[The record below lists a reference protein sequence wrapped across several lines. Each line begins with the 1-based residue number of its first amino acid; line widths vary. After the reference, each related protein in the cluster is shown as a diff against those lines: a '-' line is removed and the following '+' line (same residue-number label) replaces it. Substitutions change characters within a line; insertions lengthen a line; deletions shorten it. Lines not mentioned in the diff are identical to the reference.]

1 MVTQQAFTKALDL
14 EVIHP
19 AEKRSMQIEVADI
32 CRPGIQFAGYFDV
45 FANARPQVIGRTEM
59 AYLMS
64 LPEEVRLERLQRY
77 FSYDIPCI
85 VIANLTNSER
95 ILASVGFINDL
106 IVVAVYPDKWC
117 RV

>member
-1 MVTQQAFTKALDL
+1 MVTQQAFTKALGL

-32 CRPGIQFAGYFDV
+32 CRPGIQFAGYFEV
-45 FANARPQVIGRTEM
+45 FANQRPQVIGRTEM

-64 LPEEVRLERLQRY
+64 LPEEVRSARLERY

-85 VIANLTNSER
+85 VIHLRFREPSAYQ
-95 ILASVGFINDL
+95 GDG
-106 IVVAVYPDKWC
+106 C
-117 RV
+117 QGQCH